1 MKHKLP
7 KGFLANGIH
16 CGIKKKRK
24 DISLFYSVKPCK
36 CAAVFTTNKSKA
48 APVIL
53 GVEKLKKS
61 NYAQAV
67 VVNSGN
73 ANCMTGTRGLK
84 DAKKMVSVTSSA
96 LNIPEDMVH
105 VSSTGVIGVRMP
117 MKPVVKGIPKL
128 VAGLSPLGLAEAVDG
143 IMTTDRF
150 HKVTS
155 RAFSV
160 GDKKVTITG
169 VAKGAG
175 MINPN
180 MATML
185 AYVLTDANITAG
197 ALKMALHESTDVSF
211 NAITVDGDMST
222 NDTVMLLANGKA
234 NNPTITE
241 ASASFTRFRINLDIV
256 TKTLAGMIVKDG
268 EGASK
273 FIEVRVKG
281 AKSKSDAK
289 KAAGAI
295 ANSLLVKCAVHGGDP
310 NWGRVASSVGASGVA
325 FDPGKME
332 IILDG
337 IVFFKKGK
345 GTTLRAGKATKVF
358 KKKNVDIEVNLHSG
372 KAERVLYT
380 CDISKRYISINSYYT
395 T

>member
-1 MKHKLP
+1 MKYKLP
-7 KGFLANGIH
+7 KGFLAGGIH

-24 DISLFYSVKPCK
+24 DLSLFYSEVPCK
-36 CAAVFTTNKSKA
+36 CAAVFTTNLAKA

-53 GVEKLKKS
+53 SEKKLKK
-61 NYAQAV
+61 NKYAQAV
-67 VVNSGN
+67 IVNSGN
-73 ANCMTGTRGLK
+73 ANCMTGKKGFK
-84 DAKKMVSVTSSA
+84 DAGKMASAVSAA
-96 LNIPEDMVH
+96 LNLPEEMVH
-105 VSSTGVIGVRMP
+105 VSSTGVIGERLP
-117 MKPVVKGIPKL
+117 MKPIIKGVPKL
-128 VAGLSPLGLAEAVDG
+128 VAALSPEGLIEAADG

-150 HKVTS
+150 HKTAS
-155 RAFSV
+155 RTFSI
-160 GDKKVTITG
+160 GEKKVTITG

-185 AYVLTDANITAG
+185 AYILTDANITTG
-197 ALKMALHESTDVSF
+197 ALKMALHESVDASF
-211 NAITVDGDMST
+211 NAISVDGEMST

-234 NNPTITE
+234 ANPTITE
-241 ASASFTRFRINLDIV
+241 NEASFMRFRINLDII

-273 FIEVRVKG
+273 FIEVHIKG
-281 AKSKSDAK
+281 ARTKSDAK
-289 KAAGAI
+289 KAASAV

-310 NWGRVASSVGASGVA
+310 NWGRVASSVGASGIT

-337 IVFFKKGK
+337 TVFFKKGK
-345 GTTLRAGKATKVF
+345 SVSPRGRKAAKVF
-358 KKKNVDIEVNLHSG
+358 KKKNAVIEVKLHSG
-372 KAERVLYT
+372 KAERVTYT
-380 CDISKRYISINSYYT
+380 CDISKRYITINSYYT